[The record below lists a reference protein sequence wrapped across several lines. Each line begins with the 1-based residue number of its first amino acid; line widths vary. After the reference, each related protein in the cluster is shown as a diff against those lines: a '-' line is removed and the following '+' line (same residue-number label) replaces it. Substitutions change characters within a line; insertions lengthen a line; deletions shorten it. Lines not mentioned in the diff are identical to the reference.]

1 VGAFFYNPLTFMED
15 RKKKILIH
23 SNFCKA
29 FTGFGK
35 HKKNLLKYLYKT
47 GKYEI
52 VELAN
57 AHNTDADILKNL
69 PWKAVGTLPTDH
81 QILKKIQKDQTRL
94 RNAGYGHERIDQIIK
109 DEKPDIYLGVE
120 DIWAF
125 TGFTKK
131 PWWNELGCIIHT
143 TLDSLPLLPES
154 IESAPHIKNYFVWA
168 GFAEKEMKKLGFD
181 HVKTVHGI
189 VEHEHF
195 FKVKEDERKQ
205 LRKNAKVTDDFVIG
219 FVFRNQLRKSVPNL
233 LDGFKIFK
241 DRNPNIKAKL
251 LLHTHWGEGWDIK
264 RLIDEKKIDKNSVL
278 TTYFCSAC
286 HQYEIKPFE
295 GNGIDCGHCS
305 QPKSCHTTNIKNG
318 VNEKQLNEIY
328 NVMDVY
334 CHPFTSGGQEIP
346 IQEAKL
352 TELITLVTNYS
363 CGEDCCTPDSGGFPL
378 DWTEYREPGTQFIKA
393 TTSSKSIADQLE
405 KVYKM
410 PKEERL
416 KQEKKSREFVVNNY
430 SPEVIGGIFEKC
442 FDEMP
447 FVNWDDID
455 LTKIEK
461 RNPDYTPDENL
472 SNSDWLLALYR
483 NMLKMNINENDQ
495 GYKYWM
501 NEFAKNGTRDQI
513 KAYFQKTAKQE
524 NKNLFKRTLK
534 EHIDFDRPNK
544 RLAYVMPE
552 HHEDVLMSTSI
563 LKSLKQ
569 VYPDHDIYFF
579 TKLEYFGLI
588 DECPYIHKYCE
599 FEDEMD
605 DCFYFEGR
613 ANHEGYFDLAFLP
626 FLETKRVLNYTH
638 NGKDQLE
645 INLQ

>member
-1 VGAFFYNPLTFMED
+1 MGAFFYNPQTFMED

-57 AHNTDADILKNL
+57 AHNSEAELLENL
-69 PWKAVGTLPTDH
+69 PWKAIGTLPTDH

-109 DEKPDIYLGVE
+109 EEKPDIYLGIE

-125 TGFTKK
+125 SGFTKK
-131 PWWNELGCIIHT
+131 PWWDKISSIVHT
-143 TLDSLPLLPES
+143 TLDSLPLLPEA
-154 IESAPHIKNYFVWA
+154 IEAAPAIKNYFVWA
-168 GFAEKEMKKLGFD
+168 GFAEKEMKKLGFN

-189 VEHEHF
+189 VEHDHF
-195 FKVKEDERKQ
+195 FKLPDDKRQNLRKQ
-205 LRKNAKVTDDFVIG
+205 ANLEGDFVIG

-233 LDGFKIFK
+233 LDGFKIFQQK
-241 DRNPNIKAKL
+241 NPKVKSKL

-264 RLIDEKKIDKNSVL
+264 RLLDEKKIDRESII

-286 HQYEIKPFE
+286 QKYEIKSFE
-295 GNGIDCGHCS
+295 GNGIDCGHCGQS
-305 QPKSCHTTNIKNG
+305 KSCHTTNIKNG

-328 NVMDVY
+328 NLMDVY

-363 CGEDCCTPDSGGFPL
+363 CGEDCCTPESGGFPL

-393 TTSSKSIADQLE
+393 TTSSHSIAAQLE

-410 PKEERL
+410 SDEEKL
-416 KQEKKSREFVVNNY
+416 MLGKKSRDFVVNNY
-430 SPEVIGGIFEKC
+430 SPEVIGSFFEKC

-447 FVNWDDID
+447 FVDWSDID

-461 RNPDYTPDENL
+461 RNPDYVPDENL

-495 GYKYWM
+495 GHKYWM

-524 NKNLFKRTLK
+524 NKDLFKKTLK
-534 EHIDFDRPNK
+534 EHVDFDRPNK
-544 RLAYVMPE
+544 RIAFVMPE

-563 LKSLKQ
+563 LKSFKD

-579 TKLEYFGLI
+579 TKPEYFGLI
-588 DECPYIHKYCE
+588 DECPYIYKYCE
-599 FEDEMD
+599 FEEEMD

-638 NGKDQLE
+638 NGLDTVE
-645 INLQ
+645 IDLQ